1 MPYRCRVCVCGMPR
15 RSMQRTGRQWYSA
28 YTVWHEA
35 FPCDSQTDSGVS
47 SRAFLQPGF
56 TYRHQ
61 SLEDSLCADRVGADA
76 TARQAQRRHVDELGQ
91 RATAEPEPEPAA
103 AAGAH
108 PTFGQQQRSATG
120 RETATLSRAVGS
132 MRHAAAHTGCA
143 ARAVRWHAPQ
153 TACSGTWNASRISR
167 PTCTR
172 TLTRIASSSLRQSQ
186 PLTANRS
193 RSAQV
198 GSYHSGGF
206 VFDLPLNRTQAD
218 WALQQLQR
226 DRWLDVRSRALFV
239 EFALYAACRMLCH
252 MPRVNSV
259 VCRAS
264 CRGGMGAYAWPLR
277 FSYSASLRRFLVARC
292 AALEY
297 PEVSRSWHCLVL

>member
-1 MPYRCRVCVCGMPR
+1 M
-15 RSMQRTGRQWYSA
+15 
-28 YTVWHEA
+28 
-35 FPCDSQTDSGVS
+35 
-47 SRAFLQPGF
+47 
-56 TYRHQ
+56 
-61 SLEDSLCADRVGADA
+61 CADRVGADA

-91 RATAEPEPEPAA
+91 RATAEPQPAA

-108 PTFGQQQRSATG
+108 PTFGQQQRSATA
-120 RETATLSRAVGS
+120 RATAPLSRAVGS

-153 TACSGTWNASRISR
+153 TACSGTWNASRISQ

-259 VCRAS
+259 VCRAA
-264 CRGGMGAYAWPLR
+264 CRGGMGAFAWPLR

-292 AALEY
+292 AAQRRAF
-297 PEVSRSWHCLVL
+297 VVGVLHACIAAPLPLGATAT